1 MVTSEGIEFINAEPE
16 TVIDHLKNLK
26 RSKIKIGPSNLTIK
40 NDGKLLILSVMNNG
54 VKEYPIRR
62 AFLYK
67 LLKWYSF
74 PIRQLQRLSNETVI
88 SICNDFLLNISRD
101 YVTVT
106 FENDEALTITS
117 PKYNEVTDIEVIK
130 KCADLKIQNISRNDF
145 FLRIITEDKYKFQVV
160 PGDTCGIGMSVV
172 NSETGFRALSV
183 SHYILRYICT
193 NGAMIKI
200 DKENNQ
206 KIHYGYNDD
215 ELKLFL
221 DQQIRNAVSNQK
233 QIADSII
240 NLSANAASDHI
251 GKVKKRVESFLGRN
265 EAKIILSKVMED
277 ANLYELFNV
286 ITESAKR
293 DDLSKRIYLES
304 LAGELILN

>member
-233 QIADSII
+233 QMADSII

>member
-1 MVTSEGIEFINAEPE
+1 MVTSEGIEFINAKPE